1 MCISKMKI
9 VRADMSVQ
17 YNKTSLKAGFTVI
30 CGIPAFFYI
39 ISFSVFLPLLLFRKS
54 VLLRNNIE
62 RTKGTLRQ
70 INNKSDT

>member
-30 CGIPAFFYI
+30 CGIPAFLYYMRFQSFYPFSYFAKV
-39 ISFSVFLPLLLFRKS
+39 SFCEM
-54 VLLRNNIE
+54 I
-62 RTKGTLRQ
+62 
-70 INNKSDT
+70 